1 MKLLWLFLL
10 LFLNGI
16 AHSQNIPIERLTNWS
31 NAGIP
36 NLDTAN
42 YLEISAFDLVE
53 SPQFIQGLHL
63 YNSTEQLILAE
74 KNIGTRFSV
83 PGNELKSGA
92 YYLQVETQF
101 GCSFVRVI
109 KID

>member
-10 LFLNGI
+10 LFLNSI

-42 YLEISAFDLVE
+42 YLEI
-53 SPQFIQGLHL
+53 
-63 YNSTEQLILAE
+63 
-74 KNIGTRFSV
+74 
-83 PGNELKSGA
+83 
-92 YYLQVETQF
+92 
-101 GCSFVRVI
+101 
-109 KID
+109 

>member
-42 YLEISAFDLVE
+42 YLEISAFDLGIVGDGITDNAALLN
-53 SPQFIQGLHL
+53 SFLSGTNAKKKIL
-63 YNSTEQLILAE
+63 YFPT
-74 KNIGTRFSV
+74 GT
-83 PGNELKSGA
+83 
-92 YYLQVETQF
+92 
-101 GCSFVRVI
+101 
-109 KID
+109 